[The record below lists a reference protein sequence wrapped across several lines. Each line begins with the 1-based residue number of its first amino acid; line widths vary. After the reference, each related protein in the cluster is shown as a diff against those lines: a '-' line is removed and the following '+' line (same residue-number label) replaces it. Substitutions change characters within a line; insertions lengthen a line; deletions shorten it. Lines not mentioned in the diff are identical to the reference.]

1 MALHRLQT
9 VFCLGYH
16 GCDEAVAEQILQGQT
31 FRPSEN
37 NYDWLGHGIY
47 FWEANPKRGLDF
59 AREVKSKRPAS
70 KITKPTV
77 IGAIIDLGL
86 CLDLT
91 TLASIEQVR
100 IAYSYLKKVAAEN
113 ETNLPKNKKDG
124 LRRHLDCSVIEALH
138 DIRREQGEPSLDSVK
153 GIFIEGSPIY
163 ETAGFFEKTHI
174 QICVRNPDCIKGVF
188 RVANR
193 FLD

>member
-9 VFCLGYH
+9 AFSLGYH
-16 GCDEAVAEQILQGQT
+16 GCDEEVAEKLLQGQT
-31 FRPSEN
+31 FRLSEN
-37 NYDWLGHGIY
+37 DYDWLGHGIY

-59 AREVKSKRPAS
+59 ALEMKAKRPAS
-70 KITKPTV
+70 KIAKPAV
-77 IGAIIDLGL
+77 VGAIIDLGL

-91 TLASIEQVR
+91 ALASIEQVK
-100 IAYSYLKKVAAEN
+100 IVYKSLSKVAAE
-113 ETNLPKNKKDG
+113 TGTALPKNRKDG
-124 LRRHLDCSVIEALH
+124 LRRHLDCFVIEALH
-138 DIRREQGEPSLDSVK
+138 DIRKDQNEPSLDSVK

-163 ETAGFFEKTHI
+163 ETAGFYEKTHI

-188 RVANR
+188 RVADR